1 MPGLE
6 NDASFRLIKTFG
18 RLKGRPLSKN
28 QKLGLEAL
36 QKHYRFSL
44 ENSIFSETKKK
55 IWLEVGFGN
64 GQHLVELAKRNS
76 DKLILGSEVYQNGVA
91 TACFSLFQNKI
102 DNVRVFHGDIRI
114 LLNSFKYGAIDRLYV
129 LFPDPWIK
137 KRHKSRRLLS
147 STNIEFF
154 SKILKS
160 KGAICIATDVED
172 YYFEIEEAFSNSY
185 QFKKLDVSLKKKN
198 LRFFL
203 DVKTK
208 YEQKAINKGLSPSY
222 LVYKKV

>member
-1 MPGLE
+1 MSGL
-6 NDASFRLIKTFG
+6 DIYADLRLIRTFG

-28 QKLGLEAL
+28 QKLGLAL
-36 QKHYRFSL
+36 LKQKYNFSL
-44 ENSIFSETKKK
+44 KTKKK

-64 GQHLVELAKRNS
+64 GHHLVELAKRNY
-76 DKLILGSEVYQNGVA
+76 DKLIIGSEVYENGVA

-102 DNVRVFHGDIRI
+102 QNARVFHGDARN
-114 LLNSFKYGAIDRLYV
+114 LLNLFKDKSVDRFYI
-129 LFPDPWIK
+129 LFPDPWKK

-147 STNIEFF
+147 SSNVGYF
-154 SKILKS
+154 SKILKPE
-160 KGAICIATDVED
+160 GYICIATDVED
-172 YYFEIEEAFSNSY
+172 YCLEIEDTFSNLN
-185 QFKKLDVSLKKKN
+185 QFKRVHDSPKEKN
-198 LRFFL
+198 LNFFL

>member
-1 MPGLE
+1 LSDSD
-6 NDASFRLIKTFG
+6 NHANIRLIKTFG
-18 RLKGRPLSKN
+18 RLKGRPLSRN
-28 QKLGLEAL
+28 QKLGLAL
-36 QKHYRFSL
+36 LKQEYNFFL
-44 ENSIFSETKKK
+44 ETKQN

-64 GQHLVELAKRNS
+64 GHHLVELAKRNY
-76 DKLILGSEVYQNGVA
+76 DKLIVGSEVYENGVA

-102 DNVRVFHGDIRI
+102 QNARVFHGDVRN
-114 LLNSFKYGAIDRLYV
+114 LLNLFKNKAVDRFYI
-129 LFPDPWIK
+129 LFPDPWTK

-147 STNIEFF
+147 SSNVGYF

-160 KGAICIATDVED
+160 NGYLCIATDVED
-172 YYFEIEEAFSNSY
+172 YFLEIEDTFSNLD
-185 QFKKLDVSLKKKN
+185 QFKRIHVSPKEKN
-198 LRFFL
+198 LNFFL

>member
-1 MPGLE
+1 MPDLD
-6 NDASFRLIKTFG
+6 NDEKLRLIKTFG

-28 QKLGLEAL
+28 QKLGLAL
-36 QKHYRFSL
+36 HKQKYNFFL
-44 ENSIFSETKKK
+44 ETEKK

-64 GQHLVELAKRNS
+64 GYHLVELAKRNY
-76 DKLILGSEVYQNGVA
+76 DKLIVGSEVYENGVA

-102 DNVRVFHGDIRI
+102 QNARVFHGDARN
-114 LLNSFKYGAIDRLYV
+114 LLNLFKDKAVERFYI
-129 LFPDPWIK
+129 LFPDPWKK

-147 STNIEFF
+147 SSNLGYF
-154 SKILKS
+154 SKILKPE
-160 KGAICIATDVED
+160 GYICIATDVED
-172 YYFEIEEAFSNSY
+172 YCLEIEDTFSNLN
-185 QFKKLDVSLKKKN
+185 QFKRVHDSPKEKN
-198 LRFFL
+198 LNFFL

>member
-1 MPGLE
+1 MPDLE
-6 NDASFRLIKTFG
+6 NDAIFRSIKTFG
-18 RLKGRPLSKN
+18 RLKGRALSKN
-28 QKLGLEAL
+28 QKFGLELL
-36 QKHYRFSL
+36 QKKYGFSL
-44 ENSIFSETKKK
+44 ESSISSNTKKK

-76 DKLILGSEVYQNGVA
+76 DKLIMGSEVYQNGVA
-91 TACFSLFQNKI
+91 TACFSLIQNKI
-102 DNVRVFHGDIRI
+102 ENVRVFYGDIRI
-114 LLNSFKYGAIDRLYV
+114 LLSSFKYGTVDRLYV
-129 LFPDPWIK
+129 LFPDPWVK

-147 STNIEFF
+147 STTIEFF

-172 YYFEIEEAFSNSY
+172 YQSEIEEAFSNLY
-185 QFKKLDVSLKKKN
+185 QFKKLHVSPKEKD

-203 DVKTK
+203 DVRTK
-208 YEQKAINKGLSPSY
+208 YEKKAINKGLSPSY

>member
-1 MPGLE
+1 MSDL
-6 NDASFRLIKTFG
+6 NNYLTFSLIKTFG

-28 QKLGLEAL
+28 QKLGLAL
-36 QKHYRFSL
+36 LKQKYNFSL
-44 ENSIFSETKKK
+44 KTEKK

-64 GQHLVELAKRNS
+64 GHHLVELAKRNY
-76 DKLILGSEVYQNGVA
+76 DKLIVGSEVYENGVA

-102 DNVRVFHGDIRI
+102 QNARVFHGDARN
-114 LLNSFKYGAIDRLYV
+114 LLNLFKDKAVERFYI
-129 LFPDPWIK
+129 LFPDPWKK

-147 STNIEFF
+147 SSNVGYF
-154 SKILKS
+154 SKILKPE
-160 KGAICIATDVED
+160 GYICIATDVED
-172 YYFEIEEAFSNSY
+172 YCLEIEDTFSNLD
-185 QFKKLDVSLKKKN
+185 QFERVHDSPKEKN
-198 LRFFL
+198 LNFFL

>member
-1 MPGLE
+1 MPGLG
-6 NDASFRLIKTFG
+6 NDPSFRLIKTFG
-18 RLKGRPLSKN
+18 RLKGRVLSKN

-36 QKHYRFSL
+36 KRKYNLSL
-44 ENSIFSETKKK
+44 ENNIPLETKKK

-64 GQHLVELAKRNS
+64 GRHLVELAKRNF
-76 DKLILGSEVYQNGVA
+76 DKLIMGSEVYQNGVA
-91 TACFSLFQNKI
+91 STCFSLFQNKI

-114 LLNSFKYGAIDRLYV
+114 LSNSFKHGTVDRLYV

-185 QFKKLDVSLKKKN
+185 QFKKLHVSPKDKN
-198 LRFFL
+198 LSFFL

-208 YEQKAINKGLSPSY
+208 YEQKAINKGLAPSY
-222 LVYKKV
+222 LVYKKI

>member
-1 MPGLE
+1 MSGL
-6 NDASFRLIKTFG
+6 DIYADLRLIRTFG

-28 QKLGLEAL
+28 QKLGLAL
-36 QKHYRFSL
+36 LKQKYNFSL
-44 ENSIFSETKKK
+44 KTKKK

-64 GQHLVELAKRNS
+64 GHHLVELAKRNY
-76 DKLILGSEVYQNGVA
+76 DKLIVGSEVYENGVA

-102 DNVRVFHGDIRI
+102 QNARVFHGDARN
-114 LLNSFKYGAIDRLYV
+114 LLNLFKDKAVDRFYI
-129 LFPDPWIK
+129 LFPDPWKK

-147 STNIEFF
+147 SSNVGYF
-154 SKILKS
+154 SKILKPE
-160 KGAICIATDVED
+160 GYICIATDVED
-172 YYFEIEEAFSNSY
+172 YCLEIEDTFSNLD
-185 QFKKLDVSLKKKN
+185 QFKRVYDSPKEKN
-198 LRFFL
+198 LNFFL

>member
-1 MPGLE
+1 MSDL
-6 NDASFRLIKTFG
+6 DIYADLRLIRTFG

-28 QKLGLEAL
+28 QKLGLAL
-36 QKHYRFSL
+36 LKQKYNLSL
-44 ENSIFSETKKK
+44 KTEKK

-64 GQHLVELAKRNS
+64 GHHLVELAKRNY
-76 DKLILGSEVYQNGVA
+76 DKLIVGSEVYENGVA

-102 DNVRVFHGDIRI
+102 QNARVFHGDARN
-114 LLNSFKYGAIDRLYV
+114 LLNLFKDKAVDRFYI
-129 LFPDPWIK
+129 LFPDPWKK

-147 STNIEFF
+147 TSNVGYF
-154 SKILKS
+154 SKILKPE
-160 KGAICIATDVED
+160 GYICIATDVED
-172 YYFEIEEAFSNSY
+172 YCLEIEDTFSNLD
-185 QFKKLDVSLKKKN
+185 QFKRIHDSPKEKN
-198 LRFFL
+198 LNFFL

>member
-1 MPGLE
+1 M
-6 NDASFRLIKTFG
+6 
-18 RLKGRPLSKN
+18 
-28 QKLGLEAL
+28 
-36 QKHYRFSL
+36 
-44 ENSIFSETKKK
+44 
-55 IWLEVGFGN
+55 
-64 GQHLVELAKRNS
+64 
-76 DKLILGSEVYQNGVA
+76 GSEVYQNGVA
-91 TACFSLFQNKI
+91 SACFSLFQNKI
-102 DNVRVFHGDIRI
+102 DNVKVFHGDIRI
-114 LLNSFKYGAIDRLYV
+114 LANSIKHGVVDRLYV

-185 QFKKLDVSLKKKN
+185 QFKKLQVSLKKKN
-198 LRFFL
+198 LSFFL
-203 DVKTK
+203 DMKTK

>member
-1 MPGLE
+1 MPGLG
-6 NDASFRLIKTFG
+6 NDPSFRLIKTFG
-18 RLKGRPLSKN
+18 RLKGRVLSKN

-36 QKHYRFSL
+36 QKKYSLSL
-44 ENSIFSETKKK
+44 ENSISLETKKE

-64 GQHLVELAKRNS
+64 GLHLVELAKRNS
-76 DKLILGSEVYQNGVA
+76 DKLIMGSEVYQNGVA

-114 LLNSFKYGAIDRLYV
+114 LLNSFKPGAVDRLYV

-137 KRHKSRRLLS
+137 KRHKPRRLLS

-185 QFKKLDVSLKKKN
+185 QFKKLHDSPKEKN
-198 LRFFL
+198 LSFFL
-203 DVKTK
+203 DLKTK

>member
-1 MPGLE
+1 MSDLD
-6 NDASFRLIKTFG
+6 NDVNFRLIKTFG

-28 QKLGLEAL
+28 QKLGLAL
-36 QKHYRFSL
+36 HKQKYNFSL
-44 ENSIFSETKKK
+44 ETEKK

-64 GQHLVELAKRNS
+64 GHHLVELAKRNY
-76 DKLILGSEVYQNGVA
+76 DKLIVGSEVYENGVA

-102 DNVRVFHGDIRI
+102 QNARVFHGDARN
-114 LLNSFKYGAIDRLYV
+114 LLNLFKDKAVDRFYI
-129 LFPDPWIK
+129 LFPDPWTK

-147 STNIEFF
+147 SSNVGYF

-160 KGAICIATDVED
+160 KGYICIATDVED
-172 YYFEIEEAFSNSY
+172 YCIEIEDTFSNLD
-185 QFKKLDVSLKKKN
+185 QFKRIHVSPKEKN
-198 LRFFL
+198 LKFFL

>member
-1 MPGLE
+1 MSDL
-6 NDASFRLIKTFG
+6 DIYADLRLIRTFG
-18 RLKGRPLSKN
+18 RLKGRTLSKN
-28 QKLGLEAL
+28 QKLGLAL
-36 QKHYRFSL
+36 LKQKYNLSL
-44 ENSIFSETKKK
+44 KTEKK

-64 GQHLVELAKRNS
+64 GHHLVELAKRNY
-76 DKLILGSEVYQNGVA
+76 DKLIVGSEVYENGVA

-102 DNVRVFHGDIRI
+102 QNARVFHGDARN
-114 LLNSFKYGAIDRLYV
+114 LLNLFKDEAVDRFYI
-129 LFPDPWIK
+129 LFPDPWTK

-147 STNIEFF
+147 PSNVGYF

-160 KGAICIATDVED
+160 SGYICIATDVEE
-172 YYFEIEEAFSNSY
+172 YFLEIEDTFSNLD
-185 QFKKLDVSLKKKN
+185 QFKRIHVSPKEKDLN
-198 LRFFL
+198 FFL

>member
-1 MPGLE
+1 MPGLG

-18 RLKGRPLSKN
+18 RLKGRALSKN

-36 QKHYRFSL
+36 QKKYILSL
-44 ENSIFSETKKK
+44 ENNISLETKKK

-64 GQHLVELAKRNS
+64 GRHLVELAKRNS
-76 DKLILGSEVYQNGVA
+76 DKLIMGSEVYQNGVA
-91 TACFSLFQNKI
+91 STCFSLFQNKI
-102 DNVRVFHGDIRI
+102 SNVRVFHGDIRI
-114 LLNSFKYGAIDRLYV
+114 LLNSFKHGAVNRLYV

-154 SKILKS
+154 SKILTS

-185 QFKKLDVSLKKKN
+185 QFKKLHDSPKEKN
-198 LRFFL
+198 LSFFL
-203 DVKTK
+203 DLKTK

>member
-1 MPGLE
+1 MPGLG

-18 RLKGRPLSKN
+18 RLKGRALSKN

-36 QKHYRFSL
+36 EKKYSL
-44 ENSIFSETKKK
+44 SLKNSISLETKKK
-55 IWLEVGFGN
+55 IWLKVGFGN

-76 DKLILGSEVYQNGVA
+76 DKLIMGSEVYQNGVA
-91 TACFSLFQNKI
+91 SACFSLFQNKI
-102 DNVRVFHGDIRI
+102 NNVRVFHGDIRI
-114 LLNSFKYGAIDRLYV
+114 LLNSFKHGAVDRLYV

-147 STNIEFF
+147 SPNIELF

-185 QFKKLDVSLKKKN
+185 QFKKLHDSPKEKDLS
-198 LRFFL
+198 FFL
-203 DVKTK
+203 DLKTK

>member
-1 MPGLE
+1 MSDL
-6 NDASFRLIKTFG
+6 DIYADLRLIRTFG

-28 QKLGLEAL
+28 QKLGLAL
-36 QKHYRFSL
+36 LKQKYNFSL
-44 ENSIFSETKKK
+44 KTEKK

-64 GQHLVELAKRNS
+64 GLHLVELAKRNY
-76 DKLILGSEVYQNGVA
+76 DKLIVGSEVYENGVA

-102 DNVRVFHGDIRI
+102 QNARVFHGDARN
-114 LLNSFKYGAIDRLYV
+114 LLNLFKDKAVDRFYI
-129 LFPDPWIK
+129 LFPDPWTK

-147 STNIEFF
+147 SSNVEYF
-154 SKILKS
+154 SKILKPE
-160 KGAICIATDVED
+160 GYICIATDVED
-172 YYFEIEEAFSNSY
+172 YCLEIEDTFSNLD
-185 QFKKLDVSLKKKN
+185 QFKRVHDSPKEKN
-198 LRFFL
+198 LNFFL

>member
-1 MPGLE
+1 MSDLHNYE
-6 NDASFRLIKTFG
+6 NLRLIKTFG

-28 QKLGLEAL
+28 QKLGLAL
-36 QKHYRFSL
+36 HKQRYEPSL
-44 ENSIFSETKKK
+44 ELEKK

-64 GQHLVELAKRNS
+64 GNHLVELAKRNY
-76 DKLILGSEVYQNGVA
+76 DKLIVGSEVYENGVA
-91 TACFSLFQNKI
+91 SACFSLFQNKI
-102 DNVRVFHGDIRI
+102 HNARVFHGDARN
-114 LLNSFKYGAIDRLYV
+114 LLNLFKDKAVERFYI
-129 LFPDPWIK
+129 LFPDPWKK

-147 STNIEFF
+147 SSNLGYF

-160 KGAICIATDVED
+160 KGYICIATDVED
-172 YYFEIEEAFSNSY
+172 YCLEIEDTFSNLD
-185 QFKKLDVSLKKKN
+185 QFKRVHNSPKEKN
-198 LRFFL
+198 LNFFL